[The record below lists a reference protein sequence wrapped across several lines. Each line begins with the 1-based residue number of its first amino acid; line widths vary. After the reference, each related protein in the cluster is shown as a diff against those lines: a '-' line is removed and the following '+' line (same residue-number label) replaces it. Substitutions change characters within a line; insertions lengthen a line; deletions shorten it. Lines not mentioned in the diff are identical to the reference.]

1 MREREEISELGM
13 IRDGG
18 YEGGQFNDHF
28 LAVNERGEPLRADQS
43 QTEINT
49 DQQHLTGFAGSN

>member
-1 MREREEISELGM
+1 M

-18 YEGGQFNDHF
+18 YGGGQANDHF
-28 LAVNERGEPLRADQS
+28 LAINKRGEPLGADQS

-49 DQQHLTGFAGSN
+49 DQQHLTRVAGSN